1 MRLVYSVLT
10 VVTLICIYTIVY
22 VGLGYGWPI
31 GASENYERIN
41 TVMLNLSYSYMA
53 GLIFYLFTSTLP
65 HLVRSKKY
73 EPIIREKE
81 ANIYGRLIECAK
93 AAYSPSDDDIAYDKD
108 MIVAKYESH
117 RMSEPCFYQIYSLN
131 KLLQL
136 QRSNITDAINGL
148 LVYADYIQPD
158 ELEMLEQIKDSQFFS
173 QISVFQ
179 WTEMDTAEQRKK
191 TGEYLFD
198 LIQLTSK
205 FKQSKKQFYA
215 KIQQRGCG

>member
-1 MRLVYSVLT
+1 MRLVNILLAF
-10 VVTLICIYTIVY
+10 VTLVCIYTIVY
-22 VGLGYGWPI
+22 VGFGYGWPI

-81 ANIYGRLIECAK
+81 ANIYGRLIGCAK
-93 AAYSPSDDDIAYDKD
+93 AAYSPNEDDVAYDKD
-108 MIVAKYESH
+108 TLVAKFENH
-117 RMSEPCFYQIYSLN
+117 MMSEPCYYQIYSLN
-131 KLLQL
+131 KYLQL
-136 QRSNITDAINGL
+136 QRSNITEVINGL

-179 WTEMDTAEQRKK
+179 WAEMDTSEQRKK
-191 TGEYLFD
+191 TGELLYD

-205 FKQSKKQFYA
+205 FKQSK
-215 KIQQRGCG
+215 